1 MFEQIFISSLLQKY
15 TVQLKQ
21 TSKKNV
27 NKIAIFLD
35 KKTLFKNSEIFDV
48 TKQQKA
54 ISSNSSFNC

>member
-35 KKTLFKNSEIFDV
+35 KKMPFKNSEIFDV